1 MNKLT
6 KKDLLRLA
14 KLVKSEKNRL
24 SQAKNSINQEINVM
38 YLGSVIETKDIE
50 ELETLYNA
58 IGRELI
64 LMEGNNEEKDV

>member
-1 MNKLT
+1 LNKLT

-50 ELETLYNA
+50 ELEMLYNA
-58 IGRELI
+58 IGREII
-64 LMEGNNEEKDV
+64 LMEEQ

>member
-6 KKDLLRLA
+6 KKDLVKLA

-38 YLGSVIETKDIE
+38 YLGSVIGTKDIE

-58 IGRELI
+58 IGREI
-64 LMEGNNEEKDV
+64 IIMDGINEEKDV

>member
-1 MNKLT
+1 LNKLT
-6 KKDLLRLA
+6 KKDLVKLA

-38 YLGSVIETKDIE
+38 YLGSVIGTKDIE

-58 IGRELI
+58 IGREI
-64 LMEGNNEEKDV
+64 IIMDGINEEKDV

>member
-6 KKDLLRLA
+6 KKDLVKLA

-38 YLGSVIETKDIE
+38 YLGSVIDKKDIE

-58 IGRELI
+58 IGREII
-64 LMEGNNEEKDV
+64 LMEEQ

>member
-6 KKDLLRLA
+6 KKDLVRLA

-58 IGRELI
+58 IGREII
-64 LMEGNNEEKDV
+64 LMEGINEEKDV

>member
-50 ELETLYNA
+50 ELEMLYNA
-58 IGRELI
+58 IGREII
-64 LMEGNNEEKDV
+64 LMEEQ

>member
-1 MNKLT
+1 MK
-6 KKDLLRLA
+6 LA

-38 YLGSVIETKDIE
+38 YLGSVIEAKDIE

-58 IGRELI
+58 IGREII
-64 LMEGNNEEKDV
+64 LMEQIGS